1 MEKEPVLGGAQKAE
15 VDRDK
20 AAASLLQVLEMT
32 PENQL
37 ESRMYSQADACT
49 LLGKDPKTL
58 KSARDARNA
67 KGANVKSIN
76 PLDLASIHFLTV
88 DGVDAYQAIEL
99 LNYIK
104 RRKFARRL
112 SIVAQADPGMYAETI
127 RPTTLLGFQTW
138 LGTASVKDTWPFCI
152 QPSGRPVDFVAALV
166 LGQTTN
172 DIRWLTIREF
182 STMAADTAAYAHVSA
197 EQTVVGDET
206 RIPESKSPAE
216 QEEDRKKRTL

>member
-32 PENQL
+32 PENVL
-37 ESRMYSQADACT
+37 ESRLYSQAEACT

-58 KSARDARNA
+58 TKARAERNA
-67 KGANVKSIN
+67 KGPNVHSIN
-76 PLDLASIHFLTV
+76 PLDLASIHFVTV
-88 DGVDAYQAIEL
+88 DKVDSYPAIEL

-112 SIVAQADPGMYAETI
+112 SISAQADPKKYAENI

-166 LGQTTN
+166 FGQTTD

-182 STMAADTAAYAHVSA
+182 ATMAADTAACEHVSV
-197 EQTVVGDET
+197 EQTVVADVT
-206 RIPESKSPAE
+206 RIPESKSPAQ
-216 QEEDRKKRTL
+216 QEAAKKKRRV